1 MNLQLKL
8 QEELKV
14 ALKAGDTVRR
24 DTLRLLLS
32 AIHYAEI
39 EKGQPPADP
48 DILGLLSREA
58 SKRRESIE
66 AFTKGHRPD
75 LVSREEAELK
85 VILGY
90 LPQPLSREEIFQAAR
105 KVIAEVGAQGPRDMG
120 RVMKVLMPQL
130 QGRAEGREVSAI
142 VSELL
147 SSKKE

>member
-39 EKGQPPADP
+39 EKGQPLADP

>member
-8 QEELKV
+8 QGDLKV

-24 DTLRLLLS
+24 DTIRLLLS

-39 EKGQPPADP
+39 EKGQPLADP

-66 AFTKGHRPD
+66 AFAKGHRPD

-120 RVMKVLMPQL
+120 RVMKVLMPRL
-130 QGRAEGREVSAI
+130 QGRAEGRESSAI

>member
-39 EKGQPPADP
+39 EKGQPLADP
-48 DILGLLSREA
+48 DVLGLLSREA

-66 AFTKGHRPD
+66 AFAKGHRPD
-75 LVSREEAELK
+75 LVSKEEAELK

-90 LPQPLSREEIFQAAR
+90 LPQPLSREEIFQAAQ

-130 QGRAEGREVSAI
+130 QGRAEGREISAI
-142 VSELL
+142 VSGLL
-147 SSKKE
+147 SSKKG